1 MPCIL
6 ARINPEDKRS
16 IAQLYALLE
25 REGISLDGH
34 LDYTCGLFDDE
45 DGQLI
50 ATGSSF
56 GPTLRCFAVDRRR
69 QGEGL
74 LNQLV
79 SHLAARQAE
88 RGVTHLFIYTKC
100 ESAKYFSDLGF
111 YEIARVDGAVSFLE
125 NRRRG
130 FSQYC
135 ENLARFRGGD
145 SSAAVVMNA
154 NPFTLGHRYLVER
167 AAEEHDRVHLFVLS
181 EEAGPIP
188 FSVRW
193 RLVREGVADLPNV
206 ICHAGGPYMISRAT
220 FPSYF
225 QRDETAVIQSHALL
239 DAELFRAISKALSVT
254 ARYVGEEPSS
264 VVTGLY
270 NQVLADRLPS
280 MGVQC
285 VVLPRRYA
293 GDRPISAS
301 TVRQA
306 IHDGQLE
313 DVRPLVPETTWRY
326 FGSPE
331 ARPVIAA
338 IQQEQNVIHY

>member
-1 MPCIL
+1 MPCTL
-6 ARINPEDKRS
+6 AQIDPGDKRTMT
-16 IAQLYALLE
+16 QFHALLE

-34 LDYTCGLFDDE
+34 LDYTCGLFDEE
-45 DGQLI
+45 DGQLV

-79 SHLAARQAE
+79 SHLAARQAQ
-88 RGVTHLFIYTKC
+88 RGITHLFVYTKC

-135 ENLARFRGGD
+135 ENLARSRDEG

-154 NPFTLGHRYLVER
+154 NPFTLGHRHLVER

-193 RLVREGVADLPNV
+193 RLVKEGMAALPNV
-206 ICHAGGPYMISRAT
+206 ICHASGPYMISRAT

-225 QRDETAVIQSHALL
+225 QRDETAVIRSHALL
-239 DAELFRAISKALSVT
+239 DAELFAPISRTLGVT

-264 VVTGLY
+264 VVTGVY
-270 NQVLADRLPS
+270 NQVLADRLPA
-280 MGVQC
+280 MGVRC
-285 VVLPRRYA
+285 VIVPRRHA
-293 GDRPISAS
+293 GEHPISAS

-306 IHDGQLE
+306 IHDGCPE
-313 DVRPLVPETTWRY
+313 DIRPLVPETTWRY
-326 FGSPE
+326 FRSPE
-331 ARPVIAA
+331 AQPVIKA

>member
-1 MPCIL
+1 MPCTL
-6 ARINPEDKRS
+6 TRIDPGDKRS
-16 IAQLYALLE
+16 RRQLCALLE

-34 LDYTCGLFDDE
+34 LDYTCGLFDEE
-45 DGQLI
+45 DGQLV

-88 RGVTHLFIYTKC
+88 RGITHLFIYTKC

-111 YEIARVDGAVSFLE
+111 YEIACVDGAVSFLE
-125 NRRRG
+125 NRRWG
-130 FSQYC
+130 FSRYC
-135 ENLARFRGGD
+135 EDLARSRGEG

-154 NPFTLGHRYLVER
+154 NPFTLGHRHLVEW
-167 AAEEHDRVHLFVLS
+167 AAEEHDWVQLFVLS

-193 RLVREGVADLPNV
+193 KLVREGVADLPNV
-206 ICHAGGPYMISRAT
+206 ICHASGPYMISRAT

-225 QRDETAVIQSHALL
+225 LRDGKVAIRSHAML
-239 DAELFRAISKALSVT
+239 DAELFRAISKALGVT

-270 NQVLADRLPS
+270 NQVLADRLPA

-285 VVLPRRYA
+285 VIVPRRHT
-293 GDRPISAS
+293 GEHPISAS

-306 IHDGQLE
+306 IHDGRPE
-313 DVRPLVPETTWRY
+313 DIRPLVPETTWRY
-326 FGSPE
+326 FRSPE
-331 ARPVIAA
+331 AQPVIKA

>member
-1 MPCIL
+1 MACTL
-6 ARINPEDKRS
+6 AQIRPDDKRS
-16 IAQLYALLE
+16 RNQLQDLLK

-34 LDYTCGLFDDE
+34 LDYTCGLFDEE
-45 DGQLI
+45 DGQLV

-79 SHLAARQAE
+79 SHLTGRQAE
-88 RGVTHLFIYTKC
+88 RGVTHLFVYTKC

-135 ENLARFRGGD
+135 EDLAQFRGGG

-154 NPFTLGHRYLVER
+154 NPFTLGHRALVEQ
-167 AAEEHDRVHLFVLS
+167 AAGAYDQIHLFVLS

-193 RLVREGVADLPNV
+193 RLVQEGVADLPNV
-206 ICHAGGPYMISRAT
+206 LCHASGPYMISRAT

-225 QRDETAVIQSHALL
+225 QRDEKSVIRSHALL
-239 DAELFRAISKALSVT
+239 DAELFGPISKALGVT

-270 NQVLADRLPS
+270 NQVLADRLPT
-280 MGVQC
+280 MGVRC
-285 VVLPRRYA
+285 VIVPRRRA
-293 GDRPISAS
+293 GERPISAS

-306 IHDGQLE
+306 LHDGRPE
-313 DVRPLVPETTWRY
+313 DIRPLVPETTWRY
-326 FGSPE
+326 FRSPE
-331 ARPVIAA
+331 AQPVIEA
-338 IQQEQNVIHY
+338 IRREQDVIHY

>member
-1 MPCIL
+1 MPCTL
-6 ARINPEDKRS
+6 AQIDPGDKRTM
-16 IAQLYALLE
+16 AQLYALLE

-34 LDYTCGLFDDE
+34 LDYTCGLFDEE
-45 DGQLI
+45 DGQLV

-79 SHLAARQAE
+79 SHLTGRLAE
-88 RGVTHLFIYTKC
+88 RGVTHLFVYTKC

-167 AAEEHDRVHLFVLS
+167 AAEEQDRVHLFVLS

-206 ICHAGGPYMISRAT
+206 ICHASGPYMISRAT

-239 DAELFRAISKALSVT
+239 DAELFRAISKALGVT

-338 IQQEQNVIHY
+338 IRREADVVHY

>member
-1 MPCIL
+1 MSCTL
-6 ARINPEDKRS
+6 AQIDPGDKRNMD
-16 IAQLYALLE
+16 QLQSLLE

-88 RGVTHLFIYTKC
+88 RGITRLFVYTKC

-111 YEIARVDGAVSFLE
+111 YEIARVDGVVSFLE

-135 ENLARFRGGD
+135 EDLARFRGD
-145 SSAAVVMNA
+145 SAAVVMNA
-154 NPFTLGHRYLVER
+154 NPFTLGHRHLVER
-167 AAEEHDRVHLFVLS
+167 AAEEHERVHLFVLS

-193 RLVREGVADLPNV
+193 KLVREGVADLSNV

-225 QRDETAVIQSHALL
+225 QRDSEAVIRSHAML
-239 DAELFRAISKALSVT
+239 DAELFRAIAGALGVT

-270 NQVLADRLPS
+270 NQVLMERLPP
-280 MGVQC
+280 MGVRC
-285 VVLPRRYA
+285 VLLPRRCA
-293 GDRPISAS
+293 GNRPISAG

-306 IHDGQLE
+306 VHDGRLE
-313 DVRPLVPETTWRY
+313 DIRPLVPETTWRY
-326 FGSPE
+326 FSSPE
-331 ARPVIAA
+331 AQPVIDA
-338 IQQEQNVIHY
+338 IRREQDVIHY

>member
-16 IAQLYALLE
+16 VAQLYALLE

-34 LDYTCGLFDDE
+34 LDDTWGLFDEE
-45 DGQLI
+45 DGQLV

-56 GPTLRCFAVDRRR
+56 GPTLRCFAVDRRH

-167 AAEEHDRVHLFVLS
+167 AAEEQDRVHLFVLS

-206 ICHAGGPYMISRAT
+206 ICHASGPYMISRAT

-239 DAELFRAISKALSVT
+239 DAELFRAISKALGVT

-338 IQQEQNVIHY
+338 IQREADVVHY

>member
-1 MPCIL
+1 MPCTL
-6 ARINPEDKRS
+6 AQIDPGDKRTM
-16 IAQLYALLE
+16 AQLYALLE
-25 REGISLDGH
+25 REGITLDGH
-34 LDYTCGLFDDE
+34 LDDTCGLFDEE
-45 DGQLI
+45 DGQLV

-100 ESAKYFSDLGF
+100 ETAKYFSDLGF
-111 YEIARVDGAVSFLE
+111 YEIARVDEAVSFLE

-135 ENLARFRGGD
+135 ENLARSRGEG

-154 NPFTLGHRYLVER
+154 NPFTLGHRYLVEW
-167 AAEEHDRVHLFVLS
+167 AAKEYDRVHLFVLS
-181 EEAGPIP
+181 EEVGPIP

-193 RLVREGVADLPNV
+193 RLVREGVADLSNV
-206 ICHAGGPYMISRAT
+206 ICHTSGPYMISRAT

-225 QRDETAVIQSHALL
+225 QRDEGAVIRSHALL
-239 DAELFRAISKALSVT
+239 DAELFRAISKALGVV

-270 NQVLADRLPS
+270 NQVLADRLPA
-280 MGVQC
+280 MGVRC
-285 VVLPRRYA
+285 MIVPRRCA
-293 GDRPISAS
+293 GEGPISAS

-306 IHDGQLE
+306 IHDGRLE

-326 FGSPE
+326 FRSPE
-331 ARPVIAA
+331 ARSVIAA
-338 IQQEQNVIHY
+338 IQREQDVVHY